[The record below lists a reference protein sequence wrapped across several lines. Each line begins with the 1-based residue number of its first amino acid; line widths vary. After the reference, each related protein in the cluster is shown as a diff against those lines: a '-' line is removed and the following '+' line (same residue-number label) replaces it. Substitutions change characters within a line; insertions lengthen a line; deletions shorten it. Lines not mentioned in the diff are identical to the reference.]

1 MELTRRD
8 AILAL
13 AGGGLVG
20 SAAVAEEVTGSGRG
34 SLSGSDREALRS
46 TAEILYPTSVTIT
59 DDFVETYVL
68 GRQAVDEEYL
78 AGMTEALETV
88 RSTSRSETGRS
99 YPSLDGGRRDAV
111 LRATGADRAYPD
123 PDGTV
128 VFERTVSLSSGEQ
141 VAYRYAVPADR
152 VPAAGNATTYT
163 LAVRFDDGR
172 SASREYRVRRA
183 LLGVTVTLAGDG
195 RVGFGQYVA

>member
-20 SAAVAEEVTGSGRG
+20 SAALAEEVTGGGQR
-34 SLSGSDREALRS
+34 SLSGADREVLRS
-46 TAEILYPTSVTIT
+46 TAEVLYPTSVTVT

-78 AGMTEALETV
+78 TGVTEALETV

-99 YPSLDGGRRDAV
+99 YTSLDGGRRDEV
-111 LRATGADRAYPD
+111 LRATEADRAYPD

-128 VFERTVSLSSGEQ
+128 AQRI
-141 VAYRYAVPADR
+141 RYYVVDELLYALYSTPKG
-152 VPAAGNATTYT
+152 AGLVGNENPKGHPGGIEIYQ
-163 LAVRFDDGR
+163 
-172 SASREYRVRRA
+172 RRPE
-183 LLGVTVTLAGDG
+183 GS
-195 RVGFGQYVA
+195 